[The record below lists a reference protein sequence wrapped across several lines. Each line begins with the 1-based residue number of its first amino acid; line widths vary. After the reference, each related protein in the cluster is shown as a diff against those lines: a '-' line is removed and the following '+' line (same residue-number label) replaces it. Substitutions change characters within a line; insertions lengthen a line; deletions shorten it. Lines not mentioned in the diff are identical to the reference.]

1 MMGSALSIVLLNENV
16 VDQYYGWRIAFLFGG
31 ILGLAVLLIR
41 RFLPESP
48 RWLAIHGRND
58 EAEEITGNIEE
69 QVRGST
75 GRELP
80 PVEERPV
87 HIEQR
92 DATGFGPVL
101 HSMFR
106 LYPRRTFLGLTLMA
120 SQAFLYNAIFFT
132 YGLILGEFY
141 GIDASSVG
149 YYIFPFAI
157 GNFVGPLLLGR
168 LFDTLGRVPMISG
181 CYLISGTL
189 LALTGYLFLQD
200 TLTAVTQTILWCII
214 FFFASAA
221 ASAAYLTVSEVF
233 PMEVRALAIALFY
246 GIGTGVGGVAA
257 PAIFGA
263 LTATGDRASLF
274 IAYLIG
280 AGFMIFAAIVELF
293 LGVRA
298 EGKSLESVA
307 RPLTAVEGPPEAA
320 AKGVAT

>member
-1 MMGSALSIVLLNENV
+1 VLIE
-16 VDQYYGWRIAFLFGG
+16 YR
-31 ILGLAVLLIR
+31 
-41 RFLPESP
+41 
-48 RWLAIHGRND
+48 D
-58 EAEEITGNIEE
+58 E
-69 QVRGST
+69 
-75 GRELP
+75 
-80 PVEERPV
+80 
-87 HIEQR
+87 
-92 DATGFGPVL
+92 TGFASVFR
-101 HSMFR
+101 SMFKT
-106 LYPRRTFLGLTLMA
+106 YPKRTVLGLTLLA

-149 YYIFPFAI
+149 YYIFPFAL
-157 GNFVGPLLLGR
+157 GNLLGPLLLGR

-181 CYLISGTL
+181 CYFISGGL
-189 LALTGYLFLQD
+189 LAFTGYLFLQD
-200 TLTAVTQTILWCII
+200 VLTAATQTVMWCII

-233 PMEVRALAIALFY
+233 PMEIRALAIAIFY
-246 GIGTGVGGVAA
+246 AIRTGVGGVLA

-280 AGFMIFAAIVELF
+280 ADFMIFAAIVELF

-320 AKGVAT
+320 ARGAT